1 MELEE
6 MKENWRFMEKRLA
19 QLEMD
24 NLRLVHENVRSK
36 VEQLRRRLL
45 LRLWFVVL
53 LLPMVLYGMSRDSG
67 LDFSLFTR
75 WAMTVFVLF
84 VAVRQ
89 LVFTTLLERID
100 PVTMTVRE
108 VVLAENRFRMS
119 FKLGVMVGL
128 GLAACLLAGMIHDFY
143 GSGDRVL
150 VESAWWGVGVGAV
163 IGLRVFLRAWR
174 SIGEL
179 RRAIADLR

>member
-6 MKENWRFMEKRLA
+6 MKENWRFMEKRLE

-53 LLPMVLYGMSRDSG
+53 LLPMVLYGMNRNLG
-67 LDFSLFTR
+67 LDFSPFTR
-75 WAMTVFVLF
+75 WAMTVFVVF

-89 LVFTTLLERID
+89 LVFMTLLERID

-128 GLAACLLAGMIHDFY
+128 GLAAGMLAGMIHDFY
-143 GSGDRVL
+143 GMGDRML
-150 VESAWWGVGVGAV
+150 VAGAWWGLGVGVIV
-163 IGLRVFLRAWR
+163 GLRVFLKAWR

>member
-53 LLPMVLYGMSRDSG
+53 LLPMVL
-67 LDFSLFTR
+67 
-75 WAMTVFVLF
+75 
-84 VAVRQ
+84 
-89 LVFTTLLERID
+89 
-100 PVTMTVRE
+100 
-108 VVLAENRFRMS
+108 
-119 FKLGVMVGL
+119 
-128 GLAACLLAGMIHDFY
+128 
-143 GSGDRVL
+143 
-150 VESAWWGVGVGAV
+150 
-163 IGLRVFLRAWR
+163 
-174 SIGEL
+174 
-179 RRAIADLR
+179 

>member
-1 MELEE
+1 
-6 MKENWRFMEKRLA
+6 
-19 QLEMD
+19 
-24 NLRLVHENVRSK
+24 
-36 VEQLRRRLL
+36 
-45 LRLWFVVL
+45 
-53 LLPMVLYGMSRDSG
+53 
-67 LDFSLFTR
+67 
-75 WAMTVFVLF
+75 MTVFVLF

-163 IGLRVFLRAWR
+163 IGLRVFLRAWS